1 MDSDSTALLVL
12 VLERRFGVLTPRQR
26 AMVAGADLATKAVW
40 LEALPTA
47 RCLDDLFAARGF
59 QTGELASSPAALS
72 DLIDASPVPMV
83 ITEGVG
89 DFERIVF
96 LNREFRQ
103 RIGYTESD
111 IPDVRYWWPLAYP
124 DPAYREPI
132 AQAWKERM
140 ARAARDRDRIDP
152 MEVRIRCGDGAVRVF
167 QAHAT
172 SIGSW
177 NLGVFVEITALREA
191 QEELALSKE
200 WLEEAQRIARLG
212 HWIARPEGGDPGRG
226 TLWWSR
232 VTYEIFGRDP
242 SLGAPTIEQYRA
254 LVHSRDRDRIKRL
267 VAECADDGH
276 YEIEYRV
283 VREGGE
289 PVWVRELG
297 RVLRD
302 DTGRVE
308 RVIGTVLDVTRQRA
322 LQQELEYRAS
332 HDALTGLYNRA
343 KLQQLL
349 RGLEL
354 GYRESRE
361 PFSVVLLDVDHF
373 KTVNDRFGH
382 AMGDEVLQE
391 LSWRMAGVLEAE
403 QHAGRWGGEEF
414 MVLLP
419 RVDEHGASIVAER
432 IAEAV
437 TRHEVACAGRVTVS
451 IGVAEMRPGLS
462 GGALEN
468 LADRALYAAKG
479 DGRDCIRRA
488 SELPPG

>member
-1 MDSDSTALLVL
+1 M
-12 VLERRFGVLTPRQR
+12 LERRFGALTPAQQ

-40 LEALPTA
+40 LEVLPTA
-47 RCLDDLFAARGF
+47 RGLDDLFAARGF
-59 QTGELASSPAALS
+59 ESGELASSPAALS

-83 ITEGVG
+83 ITEGTG
-89 DFERIVF
+89 DLERIVF
-96 LNREFRQ
+96 LNREFRE
-103 RIGYTESD
+103 RIGYSESD

-124 DPAYREPI
+124 DPAYRQAI
-132 AQAWKERM
+132 ASAWKARM
-140 ARAARDRDRIDP
+140 ARAARDRDRIEP
-152 MEVRIRCGDGAVRVF
+152 MEVRIRCGDGAMRVF

-212 HWIARPEGGDPGRG
+212 HWIARPEDNDPGQG
-226 TLWWSR
+226 ELWWSR
-232 VTYEIFGRDP
+232 VTYDIFSCDP
-242 SLGAPTIEQYRA
+242 ADGAPTIEQYREII
-254 LVHSRDRDRIKRL
+254 HPRDRERLQRL
-267 VAECADDGH
+267 VAECGDDGQ
-276 YEIEYRV
+276 YEVEYRV
-283 VREGGE
+283 VRDGGQ

-302 DTGRVE
+302 DSGRVE
-308 RVIGTVLDVTRQRA
+308 RVIGTILDITRQRA

-349 RGLEL
+349 REMEL
-354 GYRESRE
+354 GYRDARE

-382 AMGDEVLQE
+382 AIGDEVLQE
-391 LSWRMAGVLEAE
+391 LSWRIASVLESE

-419 RVDEHGASIVAER
+419 RTDERAAAAVAGR
-432 IAEAV
+432 IADAV
-437 TRHEVACAGRVTVS
+437 TRHEVACAGYVTAS
-451 IGVAEMRPGLS
+451 LGVAEMRPGLS

-468 LADRALYAAKG
+468 QADRALYAAKG
-479 DGRDCIRRA
+479 DGRNCIRRA